1 MSASNIRPKWGWD
14 ASNWPDQRINW
25 GSLSAS
31 QKAYAIR
38 EYNKARTNR
47 GLGTI
52 PNPWNNLHFPEK
64 GPETITPRTPLKD
77 LIRPSNFQRF
87 PEGVKN
93 RWLQYES
100 SVKGQGTL
108 TGFLEQNPRDFPAVA
123 NSMADDTELHDF
135 IDTWLSNP
143 KAQNRLN
150 QILASAASGGHD
162 IGAGPSGVEPPAK
175 KPRTEPPLIDLEDSS
190 EPDQPDDIDD
200 MAGAHSKHLSS
211 PSGSDSSGS
220 SAESMDTTSGGAPD
234 VANAATSGGIP
245 GMSGGL
251 NSTFGKNIYRPVCK
265 YSSQDHSLTFNKVH
279 IWATAGIAEVPR
291 KNATMDS
298 LGLYCTSSLAE
309 IPWERPFMYM
319 SPGEFSALPKGAYAK
334 SCHVKIKQHN
344 PRVAFETGSAQSG
357 LATFNQNKFG
367 VKSVGINMMKPGR
380 NCSYTYDATNP
391 MNPLTIVPPDYATI
405 ANNMYGSLQSNTAFD
420 TAQVGTTNLSSIMH
434 PNLYYCF
441 VNHSRATFPDGTW
454 TAANSL
460 GWDNL
465 FNTSSIWNM
474 AATVDSYVI
483 EESYTFG
490 HAPLTEPIP
499 SHNKY
504 SNNQHQLHQPLTHSR
519 AQFDNQALADP
530 AATTFTVASITGSTE
545 AWHPIEY
552 VDMMEASQVTTVA
565 QHLGSVKDQ
574 PSVHVGI
581 KPIPK
586 LTTNLAA
593 LVPSEWTDVQAIW
606 EIECTLH
613 VGFSTPHYYAYGP
626 NNIHPSNAVMI
637 YENNYFLNT
646 VPNPGN
652 MSRGLYN
659 VVNVPPLKDRDEHN
673 EPRKRARVMREY
685 LQGKKKLNS
694 HEIASTFSM
703 TLRPRVLQQGH
714 N

>member
-1 MSASNIRPKWGWD
+1 MSASSIRPKWGWD

-100 SVKGQGTL
+100 SVKGQGTI

-123 NSMADDTELHDF
+123 NSMADDTQLHDF

-175 KPRTEPPLIDLEDSS
+175 KPRTEPPVIKLEDSD
-190 EPDQPDDIDD
+190 PDQPDDIDS
-200 MAGAHSKHLSS
+200 MPGAHEKHLSS

-220 SAESMDTTSGGAPD
+220 SAESMDTTSGGTPD
-234 VANAATSGGIP
+234 PTVAATSGGIP

-251 NSTFGKNIYRPVCK
+251 NSTFGKNIYRPHSK
-265 YSSQDHSLTFNKVH
+265 YSKQDHTMTFNKVH
-279 IWATAGIAEVPR
+279 MWASAGCAEVPITNTTTDPR
-291 KNATMDS
+291 AV
-298 LGLYCTSSLAE
+298 YCTSSLAE

-319 SPGEFSALPKGAYAK
+319 SPGEFAALPKGAYAK
-334 SCHVKIKQHN
+334 SCHVRIKQHN
-344 PRVAFETGSAQSG
+344 PRVAFETGSAATG

-367 VKSVGINMMKPGR
+367 VSAVGINMMKPGR
-380 NCSYTYDATNP
+380 NYSYTYASGNP
-391 MNPLTIVPPDYATI
+391 MRPETIKTPDYFLI
-405 ANNMYGSLQSNTAFD
+405 ANNMYGSNQTSTTFNTAE
-420 TAQVGTTNLSSIMH
+420 VGTTNLSSIMH
-434 PNLYYCF
+434 PNVYYCF
-441 VNHSRATFPDGTW
+441 SNLSRECYADTVW
-454 TAANSL
+454 NSTNAL

-465 FNTSSIWNM
+465 FNTTTIWNM
-474 AATVDSYVI
+474 AATIDTYIIDQSY
-483 EESYTFG
+483 SFG
-490 HAPLTEPIP
+490 HAPLTEPIQ
-499 SHNKY
+499 SHGKY
-504 SNNQHQLHQPLTHSR
+504 ISNQHQYHGAHSHTYHLHDKLP
-519 AQFDNQALADP
+519 LADP
-530 AATTFTVASITGSTE
+530 TVTSVNITAINKSKEGWRTL
-545 AWHPIEY
+545 EY
-552 VDMMEASQVTTVA
+552 VDMMESSQVHTVC
-565 QHLGSVKDQ
+565 HDEGGVKDQ

-586 LTTNLAA
+586 LTTNLAQ
-593 LVPSEWTDVQAIW
+593 LVPSSWTDVQAIW
-606 EIECTLH
+606 EIECSLII
-613 VGFSTPHYYAYGP
+613 GFSTPHYYAYGP
-626 NNIHPSNAVMI
+626 NNIHPNSAVMI
-637 YENNYFLNT
+637 YDNAYELNVT
-646 VPNPGN
+646 SNPGDMN
-652 MSRGLYN
+652 RGLHN
-659 VVNVPPLKDRDEHN
+659 LISATAAEKDAKNPPR
-673 EPRKRARVMREY
+673 RSARLMREY
-685 LQGKKKLNS
+685 LQGKRKLTK
-694 HEIASTFSM
+694 HEIENVFAM
-703 TLRPRVLQQGH
+703 QLRSH
-714 N
+714 DK